1 MDLERPPPAAVDL
14 EPVVVLLPMREPGRI
29 ACRPGKYNPNL
40 YTKQRGEGET
50 AIRWGGRRTM
60 KLLNGLSLQT
70 YLGIEPPLIRYHL
83 ARQATAASF
92 LLNFKVVMGLEVQPK
107 VLADARQAE

>member
-1 MDLERPPPAAVDL
+1 
-14 EPVVVLLPMREPGRI
+14 
-29 ACRPGKYNPNL
+29 
-40 YTKQRGEGET
+40 
-50 AIRWGGRRTM
+50 M

-83 ARQATAASF
+83 ARHATAASF

-107 VLADARQAE
+107 VLADSHQAEWLLLSCLPCTRIVLRSTISSR